1 LKWPIELADARE
13 AYQAALSPAINYA
26 YPILVFFITLL
37 YYLTL
42 VRHIEFIH
50 TDHFENNYYRH
61 HVQGKLS
68 LFIDFFWQTKFERL
82 WRPNPKGFSDALFP
96 NLGYTY
102 LINLGSPFVMQ
113 VEDLKFNMKTDGFL
127 PRPGYIECFH
137 QPGNVL
143 FGIKFKVS
151 PVIFE
156 KKIDFADY
164 SGAIFPLSYLVEP
177 ELLSKVKKTPS
188 FEKRVQILTDHYEQK
203 LNKYEGSLQPVNIVT
218 SILDIAVKK
227 NRYSTPVE
235 ELAKK
240 YNVSARTLQRYFGA
254 CTGVN
259 SKTALQIL
267 RIRKAVSSILSA
279 PKSFHYSD
287 YGYYDFSHFYKHL
300 KQFFHNDSLK
310 RFKPHLQLLQ
320 AIRKNKAGQ
329 NTGSSTY
336 EKTK

>member
-1 LKWPIELADARE
+1 
-13 AYQAALSPAINYA
+13 
-26 YPILVFFITLL
+26 
-37 YYLTL
+37 

-50 TDHFENNYYRH
+50 TNHFEDNYYRH

-68 LFIDFFWQTKFERL
+68 LFIDFFWQTKFEKL
-82 WRPNPKGFSDALFP
+82 WRQYPKGFSDALFP

-102 LINLGSPFVMQ
+102 LINMGTPFVMQ
-113 VEDLKFNMKTDGFL
+113 VEDSKFNMKTDGFL
-127 PRPGYIECFH
+127 PRPGFIECFH

-164 SGAIFPLSYLVEP
+164 SGAIFPLSYLAEP
-177 ELLSKVKKTPS
+177 WILNKVKKALS
-188 FEKRVQILTDHYEQK
+188 FEKRIQLLMDYYEQK
-203 LNKYEGSLQPVNIVT
+203 LDKYEGSLQPVNIVT

-227 NRYSTPVE
+227 NSYHMPVE
-235 ELAKK
+235 ELAGK
-240 YNVSARTLQRYFGA
+240 YHISARTLQRYFRA

-267 RIRKAVSSILSA
+267 RIRKAVSAILST
-279 PKSFHYSD
+279 PENFHPRD

-300 KQFFHNDSLK
+300 IQFFHNDTLK
-310 RFKPHLQLLQ
+310 HMKPHLQLLQ
-320 AIRKNKAGQ
+320 AMRKNKAGK
-329 NTGSSTY
+329 NTGSSTH

>member
-1 LKWPIELADARE
+1 MG
-13 AYQAALSPAINYA
+13 
-26 YPILVFFITLL
+26 T
-37 YYLTL
+37 
-42 VRHIEFIH
+42 
-50 TDHFENNYYRH
+50 
-61 HVQGKLS
+61 
-68 LFIDFFWQTKFERL
+68 
-82 WRPNPKGFSDALFP
+82 
-96 NLGYTY
+96 
-102 LINLGSPFVMQ
+102 PFVMQ
-113 VEDLKFNMKTDGFL
+113 VEDSKFNMKTDGFL

-164 SGAIFPLSYLVEP
+164 SGAIFPLSYLAEP
-177 ELLSKVKKTPS
+177 VLLNKIKKAGS
-188 FEKRVQILTDHYEQK
+188 FEKRVQLLTDHYQQK

-227 NRYSTPVE
+227 NKYNTAVE
-235 ELAKK
+235 ELAEK

-267 RIRKAVSSILSA
+267 RIRKAVSSILSG
-279 PKSFHYSD
+279 PKHFHYSD

-300 KQFFHNDSLK
+300 KQFFHNESMK
-310 RFKPHLQLLQ
+310 HIKPHSQLLQ
-320 AIRKNKAGQ
+320 SIRKNKAGK
-329 NTGSSTY
+329 NTGSSTH